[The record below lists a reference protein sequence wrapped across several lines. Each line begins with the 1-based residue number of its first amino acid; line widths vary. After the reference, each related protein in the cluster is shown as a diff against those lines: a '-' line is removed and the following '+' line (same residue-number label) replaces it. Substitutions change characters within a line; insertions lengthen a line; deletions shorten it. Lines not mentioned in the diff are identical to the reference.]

1 MDGFW
6 RTIKNRGIR
15 TIERRRRKKV
25 LKLALGAAE
34 RGEAEAQHQLLC
46 ECGPKK

>member
-15 TIERRRRKKV
+15 TTHRRRKKV

-34 RGEAEAQHQLLC
+34 GGEAAAQGQLLC
-46 ECGPKK
+46 KCTAIK

>member
-1 MDGFW
+1 MEDDKKQGNKDD
-6 RTIKNRGIR
+6 REEK
-15 TIERRRRKKV
+15 EKKV

-34 RGEAEAQHQLLC
+34 RGEAAAQHQLLC

>member
-1 MDGFW
+1 MEDDKKQGNKDD
-6 RTIKNRGIR
+6 REEKLK
-15 TIERRRRKKV
+15 KKV

-34 RGEAEAQHQLLC
+34 RGEAAAQHQLLC